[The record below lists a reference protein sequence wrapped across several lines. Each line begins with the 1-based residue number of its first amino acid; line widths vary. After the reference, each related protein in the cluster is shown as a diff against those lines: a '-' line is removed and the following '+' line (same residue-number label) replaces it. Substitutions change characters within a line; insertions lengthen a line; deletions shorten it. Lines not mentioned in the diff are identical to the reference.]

1 VRQPAVRNV
10 LDLDVV
16 ERPDSPNHRV
26 PVFGIGALERDAARL
41 MVGLDTDQID
51 PAEESSGAADRVGHL
66 SE

>member
-26 PVFGIGALERDAARL
+26 PVLGIGALERDVARL
-41 MVGLDTDQID
+41 IVGRDTDQID
-51 PAEESSGAADRVGHL
+51 PTAESSGAAHRVGHL